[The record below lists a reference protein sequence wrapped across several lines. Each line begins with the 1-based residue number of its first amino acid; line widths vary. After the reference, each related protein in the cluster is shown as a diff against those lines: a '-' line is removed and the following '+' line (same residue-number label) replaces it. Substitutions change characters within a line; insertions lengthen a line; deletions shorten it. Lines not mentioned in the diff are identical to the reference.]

1 MDPIVNLQEKPGK
14 VVGRIRRRP
23 PAQTLDWLVAQ
34 FHAMG
39 LKLPYPKG
47 VYRFKTFEE
56 ANAWTGTTLV
66 NSPSGIRSVTAG
78 RRVSTAFCPSKEKG
92 VPGVSRPPRSAF
104 SRRL

>member
-1 MDPIVNLQEKPGK
+1 MDPNVNLQEKPGK
-14 VVGRIRRRP
+14 VVGNIRRRP

-56 ANAWTGTTLV
+56 ANAWDWDHIMEAAKKKFRDRR
-66 NSPSGIRSVTAG
+66 NSRT
-78 RRVSTAFCPSKEKG
+78 
-92 VPGVSRPPRSAF
+92 
-104 SRRL
+104 

>member
-1 MDPIVNLQEKPGK
+1 MLSWTGLAKREALMDPIVNLEEKPGK
-14 VVGRIRRRP
+14 VVGKVRRRT

-56 ANAWTGTTLV
+56 ANQWDWDHIMEAAKKKFRDRL
-66 NSPSGIRSVTAG
+66 NSRT
-78 RRVSTAFCPSKEKG
+78 
-92 VPGVSRPPRSAF
+92 
-104 SRRL
+104 